1 MKYRKKN
8 AKNQLSHILNVAN
21 KVAFPTIELHIRK
34 PPNDKT
40 NCLLTG
46 GGPCDDRTTSVL
58 FTKEVGIY
66 LAASTL
72 LLRVPGEAGEGRRGL
87 GDLS

>member
-8 AKNQLSHILNVAN
+8 AKNQLSHILNVAS

-34 PPNDKT
+34 PPNDKI

-58 FTKEVGIY
+58 FTKEVGIH
-66 LAASTL
+66 LAANHFTFEGPRRSRGGEE
-72 LLRVPGEAGEGRRGL
+72 RVG
-87 GDLS
+87 